1 MGQRSGMSLER
12 SLLRRRLGS
21 HRAGRQ
27 GGLEKRPRPLGKD
40 LHVVHGRQLATREHC
55 RRQLRPVFA
64 ELVHRLPGRRLH
76 DVVDVDRLRTRVR
89 EEPRV
94 DLLGREKPV
103 ERRRR
108 SPQQRPE
115 LCRFVLG

>member
-1 MGQRSGMSLER
+1 
-12 SLLRRRLGS
+12 
-21 HRAGRQ
+21 
-27 GGLEKRPRPLGKD
+27 
-40 LHVVHGRQLATREHC
+40 
-55 RRQLRPVFA
+55 
-64 ELVHRLPGRRLH
+64 
-76 DVVDVDRLRTRVR
+76 VDVDRLRTRVR